1 MATVRQ
7 QRSDTPAA
15 PERDERVSEPIQ
27 TTFDDP
33 LTQRMYDALV
43 QAGRDARR
51 IARETRTGIVIVKDG
66 VTVEIPW
73 TELEDEDLDG

>member
-1 MATVRQ
+1 VNEQ
-7 QRSDTPAA
+7 
-15 PERDERVSEPIQ
+15 VQ

-33 LTQRMYDALV
+33 DIQRAYDALV
-43 QAGRDARR
+43 AAGRDARR

-73 TELEDEDLDG
+73 TELEDEEL